1 MSKMVKNKSTFFLI
15 KNLLL
20 FSNKRQKGMALI
32 MVLSTIVFIILIIQ
46 ETVFD
51 TQVEYRSA
59 ISELNSLRA
68 YYAAKSGMEVNILRV
83 KTYIKI
89 TDTYSSHIKPFQ
101 SAVDL
106 IWQFPFQWPP
116 SIPSETNSRDKE
128 DLAKIKENSFMQ
140 ASFITTIKPE
150 NSRID
155 INDLASPIPSL
166 RKWTFEVL
174 YRLMYHLRLQ
184 NQKLAEEIQEAEIIE
199 ILHNIKDYVD
209 PDTQLEQSQLSEPS
223 SNVNR
228 SLISLEELHEVKSI
242 SDYLYAV
249 IEPFITIYGEKGLN
263 INAASVQLIQA
274 LHDELPI
281 ELAEEIVALRSNPA
295 NPIIFTEDS
304 FRQFLQEKEFYDLA
318 KYLLPPKQKSE
329 TTSTASQTE
338 NPEQESISY
347 IYFDAPHNFRMQS
360 IGIAGK
366 SKKTLTATYFD
377 TSYCLTRTRTLMERE
392 KKLKKKQITNQVYQ
406 GQIRRT
412 PKDKQQSQAVK
423 QTHLPTIIYW
433 KESF

>member
-1 MSKMVKNKSTFFLI
+1 
-15 KNLLL
+15 
-20 FSNKRQKGMALI
+20 MALI

-46 ETVFD
+46 GTVFD

-83 KTYIKI
+83 KTYTKI

-101 SAVDL
+101 AAVDL

-116 SIPSETNSRDKE
+116 PIPSETNSRNKG
-128 DLAKIKENSFMQ
+128 DLAQIKENSFMQ

-184 NQKLAEEIQEAEIIE
+184 NQKLAEEIQEAEITE
-199 ILHNIKDYVD
+199 ILHNIKNYVD
-209 PDTQLEQSQLSEPS
+209 PDTQLERSQLSEPN
-223 SNVNR
+223 SNANR
-228 SLISLEELHEVKSI
+228 SLVSLEELHEVEGI

-249 IEPFITIYGEKGLN
+249 IAPFITIYGEKGLN
-263 INAASVQLIQA
+263 INTAPVQLIQA
-274 LHDELPI
+274 LHNELPI
-281 ELAEEIVALRSNPA
+281 ELAEEIVALRSNTA

-304 FRQFLQEKEFYDLA
+304 FRQFLHEKGFYDLA
-318 KYLLPPKQKSE
+318 KYLLPPKKKSQ

-338 NPEQESISY
+338 NPEQESTSY

-366 SKKTLTATYFD
+366 SKKTLTATYFN
-377 TSYCLTRTRTLMERE
+377 TAYSLTRTRTLMEKE
-392 KKLKKKQITNQVYQ
+392 KELKKKQIANQVYQ
-406 GQIRRT
+406 RQVRT
-412 PKDKQQSQAVK
+412 TPKSKDNTKDKQQSQTVK
-423 QTHLPTIIYW
+423 QTHLSTIIYW